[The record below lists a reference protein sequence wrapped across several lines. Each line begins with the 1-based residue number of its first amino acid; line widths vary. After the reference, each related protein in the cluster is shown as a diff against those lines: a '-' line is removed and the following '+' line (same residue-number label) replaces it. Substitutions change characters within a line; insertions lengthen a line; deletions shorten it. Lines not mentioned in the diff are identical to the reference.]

1 MTTAAVVAYYSRE
14 SVAKISYAGHP
25 PVLYR
30 RVSDK
35 AWSYARP
42 AGRKGQSDGFPLN
55 IPLAIDL
62 DTQYGQLTIP
72 MTTGDQLFVYTDGI
86 IDAPSPE
93 GECFG
98 LARLKD
104 VLDANTKTPL
114 SELKS
119 AVLRTL
125 HQHTKNELTHD
136 DITMIALEI
145 GPKANASRKE
155 EPMVAEKQVKAF
167 NEFYNTARNN
177 EILDPKT
184 TLLIHMATAIAVAC
198 YP

>member
-1 MTTAAVVAYYSRE
+1 MTTAAVVAYYTQEKEVR
-14 SVAKISYAGHP
+14 VSYAGHP
-25 PVLYR
+25 PILYK
-30 RVSDK
+30 RVGEM
-35 AWSYARP
+35 AWSYAKP
-42 AGRKGQSDGFPLN
+42 PGHKGQSDGFPLN

-62 DTQYGQLTIP
+62 DTQYSQITIP
-72 MTTGDQLFVYTDGI
+72 MVPGDRLFIYTDGI
-86 IDAPSPE
+86 IDTPSPE
-93 GECFG
+93 GESFG

-145 GPKANASRKE
+145 GPKPNASRKE
-155 EPMVAEKQVKAF
+155 GPMAPEKQIKAF

-177 EILDPKT
+177 KILDPKT
-184 TLLIHMATAIAVAC
+184 TLLIHMATAMAVGC

>member
-1 MTTAAVVAYYSRE
+1 MTTAAVVAYYSQENIAR
-14 SVAKISYAGHP
+14 ISYAGHP

-30 RVSDK
+30 QRTAK
-35 AWSYARP
+35 AWSFAKPPDSRDSSEGLP
-42 AGRKGQSDGFPLN
+42 KN
-55 IPLAIDL
+55 IPLAIESNTL
-62 DTQYGQLTIP
+62 YGQFSIP

-104 VLDANTKTPL
+104 VLDANIKASL

-119 AVLRTL
+119 AILKAL
-125 HQHTKNELTHD
+125 HQHTKKELTHD

-145 GPKANASRKE
+145 GPKVNTLRKE
-155 EPMVAEKQVKAF
+155 EPMAPEKQMKAF

-177 EILDPKT
+177 KILEPKT
-184 TLLIHMATAIAVAC
+184 TLLIHMATAMAVGC

>member
-1 MTTAAVVAYYSRE
+1 MTTAAVVAYYSQE
-14 SVAKISYAGHP
+14 STARISYAGHP

-30 RVSDK
+30 READK
-35 AWSYARP
+35 TWSFAKP
-42 AGRKGQSDGFPLN
+42 PNRKGLSDGVPMN
-55 IPLAIDL
+55 IPLSIES
-62 DTQYGQLTIP
+62 DTLYGQLTIP

-125 HQHTKNELTHD
+125 HQHTKKELTHD

-155 EPMVAEKQVKAF
+155 EPMAPEKWIKAF

>member
-14 SVAKISYAGHP
+14 SVAKVSYAGHP

-30 RVSDK
+30 RASDK

-42 AGRKGQSDGFPLN
+42 PGRKGQSDGFPLN

-62 DTQYGQLTIP
+62 DTQYGQFTIP

-104 VLDANTKTPL
+104 VLDVNTKAPL

-119 AVLRTL
+119 TVLKAL
-125 HQHTKNELTHD
+125 HQYSKKELAHD
-136 DITMIALEI
+136 DVTLIALEI
-145 GPKANASRKE
+145 
-155 EPMVAEKQVKAF
+155 
-167 NEFYNTARNN
+167 
-177 EILDPKT
+177 
-184 TLLIHMATAIAVAC
+184 C
-198 YP
+198 